1 MAKGSEPCTQG
12 QHVVQWPREWGRQ
25 ADSCGQMAGEVPT
38 HRRADGLNGTV
49 VERASRVQHS
59 RLDVRETITANPQAL
74 RRRHSPTC
82 TKRLHY
88 NVLSVDRKSPNT
100 LITTASRN
108 EYHQY
113 HHRSF
118 LKHKHQQASCSR
130 NEPFNK

>member
-1 MAKGSEPCTQG
+1 MAKGSELCTQG

-25 ADSCGQMAGEVPT
+25 ADSCGQMAGGVPT
-38 HRRADGLNGTV
+38 HRRADGLNGRV
-49 VERASRVQHS
+49 AERASRVQHS

-88 NVLSVDRKSPNT
+88 VLSVDRKSPNT
-100 LITTASRN
+100 LITTAPRN
-108 EYHQY
+108 ENHQY